1 MAALPPEYANFY
13 RRIMM
18 SKNTPVILAKQ
29 PVDAATADCCS
40 VETLEDEALEP
51 GQVRVAVEYISVD
64 AGTRT
69 VLRGEGFH
77 AQNLGHG

>member
-1 MAALPPEYANFY
+1 MAVLPPEYTNFHS
-13 RRIMM
+13 RIMM
-18 SKNTPVILAKQ
+18 SKNTRVILAKQ
-29 PVDAATADCCS
+29 PVDDATADCCS
-40 VETLEDEALEP
+40 VKTLEDEALEP

-69 VLRGEGFH
+69 MLRGEGFH

>member
-1 MAALPPEYANFY
+1 MAVLPPEYTNFHS
-13 RRIMM
+13 RIMT
-18 SKNTPVILAKQ
+18 SKNTRVILAKQ
-29 PVDAATADCCS
+29 PVDDATADCFS

-69 VLRGEGFH
+69 MLRGEGFH